1 MIADAVIMKI
11 VVVLIFHHVNQTAVI
26 ADIMIM
32 DGIIA
37 GMMISMTMIAH
48 AMTWMITNL
57 VINAMPMN
65 NCTHLLFKN

>member
-48 AMTWMITNL
+48 AMIWMITNL

-65 NCTHLLFKN
+65 NCTYLLFKN